1 MNDINE
7 LKNIRVLLTI
17 IVVPIIF
24 YLLKLLSF
32 IFIPLFFGIFFA
44 LLFLPLLR
52 WLKKKKVPSP
62 VALFLIAV
70 LIISGIFGVI
80 SVAQLA
86 TNEIANADQAFV
98 NKAAYKVDKGLT
110 LLESWT
116 DMEFESNDFKSIIQN
131 REVFELIQ
139 ENFGTTLGMI
149 QRIVVTV
156 LMTLFFLILLL
167 SGSMNFQEIMHQA
180 LFKSRAISI
189 RTFLTIERSIVVFIK
204 VKFLLSFA
212 TGLSFGLACYFF
224 DVSFPLFWGFFTFAI
239 NFVQMIGS
247 VISTIL
253 LSLFAFIEINTTGTL
268 LFFALVLTGI
278 QTLFGGVLEPIFM
291 GQSFQIN
298 TIMVLI
304 MLMLWGFIWGVPGL
318 ILSVPITVV
327 LKTILD
333 KGTDAKLLSKLLS

>member
-1 MNDINE
+1 MNDIKE
-7 LKNIRVLLTI
+7 LKNIRILLTI

-44 LLFLPLLR
+44 LLFSPLLR
-52 WLKKKKVPSP
+52 WLSKKKVPNLI
-62 VALFLIAV
+62 ALFIVVILIV
-70 LIISGIFGVI
+70 GGIFGIVK
-80 SVAQLA
+80 VAQLA
-86 TNEIANADQAFV
+86 SNEIINADQEFV
-98 NKAAYKVDKGLT
+98 DKAAYKVDEGLT
-110 LLESWT
+110 IIEKWT
-116 DMEFESNDFKSIIQN
+116 EMEFENNDLKSIIQN
-131 REVFELIQ
+131 RQVFELLQ
-139 ENFGTTLGMI
+139 ENFGTTLGLI
-149 QRIVVTV
+149 QRVVVMV

-167 SGSMNFQEIMHQA
+167 SGSMNFQELMHQA

-189 RTFLTIERSIVVFIK
+189 RTFLMIERSIVVFIK

-212 TGLSFGLACYFF
+212 TGLGFGLACYFF
-224 DVSFPLFWGFFTFAI
+224 DVSFPLFWGLFTFAI

-247 VISTIL
+247 VISTIVL
-253 LSLFAFIEINTTGTL
+253 TLFAFIEINTTGNL

-291 GQSFQIN
+291 GQSFKIN
-298 TIMVLI
+298 TIMVLV

-327 LKTILD
+327 LKTIID
-333 KGTDAKLLSKLLS
+333 QSSGSKLLSKLLS